1 MRRGVDVRFV
11 QVDGGGHGLSTL
23 GAAAAQAVEAFAR

>member
-11 QVDGGGHGLSTL
+11 QVEGAGHGLATL
-23 GAAAAQAVEAFAR
+23 GAAAMQAVEAFAR